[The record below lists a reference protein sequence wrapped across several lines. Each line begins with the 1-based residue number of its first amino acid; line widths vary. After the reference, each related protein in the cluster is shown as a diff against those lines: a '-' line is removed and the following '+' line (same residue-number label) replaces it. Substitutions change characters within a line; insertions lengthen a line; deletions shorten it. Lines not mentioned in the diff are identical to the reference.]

1 MKLNYLG
8 HSHNK
13 LFFKKRFVYKFFK
26 SNNKYINEKN
36 FYLDTR
42 KKFNFIP
49 KLYFYN
55 DFRRLLVI
63 ENVGEAI
70 KKDEFLNNFNEI
82 KLLHDKIVNES
93 GYYHRDLYYKN
104 VLKNNFNK
112 YFIIDF
118 ESSSKENS
126 DIHKRSKEIYIR

>member
-1 MKLNYLG
+1 M
-8 HSHNK
+8 SS

-55 DFRRLLVI
+55 HFRRLLVI

-112 YFIIDF
+112 YFIRVLING
-118 ESSSKENS
+118 K
-126 DIHKRSKEIYIR
+126 YI